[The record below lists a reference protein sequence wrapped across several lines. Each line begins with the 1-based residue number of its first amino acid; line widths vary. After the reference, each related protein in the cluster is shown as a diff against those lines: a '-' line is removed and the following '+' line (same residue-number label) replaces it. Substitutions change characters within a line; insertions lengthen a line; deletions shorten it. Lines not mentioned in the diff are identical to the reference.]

1 MSASRISLAIAAV
14 CCRSFPRWSISAPA
28 VTLDRR
34 NAITEF
40 GSSGN
45 DRVMYAHL
53 PYESLLRCCS
63 FCYWSHLPISTKG
76 VICRSTF
83 SERISISFKFF
94 FFFSCLF
101 SFKGMMGPAKS
112 LLPPLPGCCRDGAGG
127 AVLPCGLSKQRWLFS
142 LFTEAGAGRYLL
154 ALNLFPSLHS

>member
-1 MSASRISLAIAAV
+1 MSASRISLAITAV

-45 DRVMYAHL
+45 DRVMYVHL

-94 FFFSCLF
+94 FFFSPVYFLLREWWVRQRAFSLPCLDAVVTVQVEPCSLVVSLSRDDF
-101 SFKGMMGPAKS
+101 SLSSQKQVQEGIS
-112 LLPPLPGCCRDGAGG
+112 LL
-127 AVLPCGLSKQRWLFS
+127 
-142 LFTEAGAGRYLL
+142 
-154 ALNLFPSLHS
+154 